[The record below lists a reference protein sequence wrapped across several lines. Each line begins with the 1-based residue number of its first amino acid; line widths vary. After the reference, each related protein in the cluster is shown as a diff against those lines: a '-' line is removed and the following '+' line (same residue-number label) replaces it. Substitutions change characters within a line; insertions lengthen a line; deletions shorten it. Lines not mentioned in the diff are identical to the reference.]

1 MAQQQYT
8 LILDTEKARIIFSSL
23 LNTQVE
29 CRMIEEDKDAAAK
42 YPTLVGMAQL
52 TQGVIDDVLDTMFD
66 QEGDEDET
74 I

>member
-1 MAQQQYT
+1 MTDYT

-29 CRMIEEDKDAAAK
+29 CRMIEEDKDVRAK

-52 TQGVIDDVLDTMFD
+52 THGVITDVLDTMFD

>member
-1 MAQQQYT
+1 MANYT
-8 LILDTEKARIIFSSL
+8 LILDTEQARITLSSL

-42 YPTLVGMAQL
+42 YPTIVGMAQL
-52 TQGVIDDVLDTMFD
+52 THGVIGNVLDTMFD

>member
-1 MAQQQYT
+1 MTDYKLTLNTEQAQ
-8 LILDTEKARIIFSSL
+8 ILFSSL

-29 CRMIEEDKDAAAK
+29 CRMIEEDKEVKAK

-52 TQGVIDDVLDTMFD
+52 THGVIGNVLDTMFD
-66 QEGDEDET
+66 QEGDENET

>member
-1 MAQQQYT
+1 MANYT
-8 LILDTEKARIIFSSL
+8 LILDTEQARITLSSL

-42 YPTLVGMAQL
+42 YPTIVGMAQL
-52 TQGVIDDVLDTMFD
+52 THGVIGNVLDTMFD
-66 QEGDEDET
+66 QEGDEDEA

>member
-1 MAQQQYT
+1 MADYT
-8 LILDTEKARIIFSSL
+8 LILDTEQARILFSSL

-29 CRMIEEDKDAAAK
+29 CRMIEEDKEVKAK
-42 YPTLVGMAQL
+42 YPTIVGMAQL
-52 TQGVIDDVLDTMFD
+52 THGVIGNVLDTMFD

>member
-1 MAQQQYT
+1 MADYT

-29 CRMIEEDKDAAAK
+29 CRMIEEDNDVRAK

-52 TQGVIDDVLDTMFD
+52 THGVITDVLDTMFD
-66 QEGDEDET
+66 QEADLDET

>member
-1 MAQQQYT
+1 MANYT
-8 LILDTEKARIIFSSL
+8 LILDTEQARIIFSSL

-42 YPTLVGMAQL
+42 YPTIVGMAQL
-52 TQGVIDDVLDTMFD
+52 THGVIGNVLDTMFD

>member
-1 MAQQQYT
+1 M
-8 LILDTEKARIIFSSL
+8 LSSL

-29 CRMIEEDKDAAAK
+29 CRMIEEDKEVKAK

-52 TQGVIDDVLDTMFD
+52 HTRCDSRCSRHRLFA
-66 QEGDEDET
+66 QEEGEDET

>member
-1 MAQQQYT
+1 MADYT

-29 CRMIEEDKDAAAK
+29 CRMIEEDKDVRAK

-52 TQGVIDDVLDTMFD
+52 THGVITDVLDTMFG
-66 QEGDEDET
+66 QEADEDET

>member
-1 MAQQQYT
+1 MANYT
-8 LILDTEKARIIFSSL
+8 LILDTEQARITLSSL

-42 YPTLVGMAQL
+42 YPTIVGMAQL
-52 TQGVIDDVLDTMFD
+52 THGVIGDVLDKMLD
-66 QEGDEDET
+66 EEGDEDET

>member
-1 MAQQQYT
+1 MADYT

-29 CRMIEEDKDAAAK
+29 CRMIEEDKDVRAK

-52 TQGVIDDVLDTMFD
+52 THGVITDVLDTMFD
-66 QEGDEDET
+66 QEADLDET

>member
-1 MAQQQYT
+1 MTDYKLT
-8 LILDTEKARIIFSSL
+8 LDTEKARILFSSL

-29 CRMIEEDKDAAAK
+29 RRMIEEDKEVKAK

-52 TQGVIDDVLDTMFD
+52 THGVIGDVLDTMFA
-66 QEGDEDET
+66 QEEGENET

>member
-1 MAQQQYT
+1 MANYT
-8 LILDTEKARIIFSSL
+8 LILDTEQARIILSSL

-42 YPTLVGMAQL
+42 YPTIVGMAQL
-52 TQGVIDDVLDTMFD
+52 THGVIGNVLDTMFD
-66 QEGDEDET
+66 QEGDEDEA

>member
-1 MAQQQYT
+1 MTDYKLT
-8 LILDTEKARIIFSSL
+8 LDTEKARILFSSL

-29 CRMIEEDKDAAAK
+29 CRMIEEDKEVKAK

-52 TQGVIDDVLDTMFD
+52 QHIVIQDIVKRLLDEE
-66 QEGDEDET
+66 EGENET

>member
-1 MAQQQYT
+1 MANYT
-8 LILDTEKARIIFSSL
+8 LILDTEQARIILSSL

-42 YPTLVGMAQL
+42 YPTIVGMAQL
-52 TQGVIDDVLDTMFD
+52 THGVIGNVLDTMFD

>member
-1 MAQQQYT
+1 MADYT

-29 CRMIEEDKDAAAK
+29 CRMIEEDKDVRAK

-52 TQGVIDDVLDTMFD
+52 THGVITDVLDTMFD
-66 QEGDEDET
+66 QEADEDET

>member
-1 MAQQQYT
+1 MAEYT
-8 LILDTEKARIIFSSL
+8 LILDEEQARIVLSSL

-29 CRMIEEDKDAAAK
+29 CRMIEKDADALAK

-52 TQGVIDDVLDTMFD
+52 KHVVIGDIVKRLLDE
-66 QEGDEDET
+66 EGDDNET

>member
-1 MAQQQYT
+1 MTDYKLT
-8 LILDTEKARIIFSSL
+8 LDEEDARITLSSL

-29 CRMIEEDKDAAAK
+29 CRMIEEDKEVKAK

-52 TQGVIDDVLDTMFD
+52 QHFVIQDIVKRLLGEE
-66 QEGDEDET
+66 EGEDET